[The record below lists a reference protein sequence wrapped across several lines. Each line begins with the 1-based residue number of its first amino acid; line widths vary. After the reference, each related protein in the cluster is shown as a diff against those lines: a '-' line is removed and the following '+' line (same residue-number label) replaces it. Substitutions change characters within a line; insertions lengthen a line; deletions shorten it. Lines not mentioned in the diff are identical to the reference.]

1 MNDFSKAVTKA
12 GSYLYADDNWIH
24 HQRKEIKEI
33 EEVLSKGFLILCELF
48 PMSFQNYWNYKAKLF
63 LLGIKLYLDWNVI
76 QRALETLP
84 LYKIF

>member
-48 PMSFQNYWNYKAKLF
+48 PMSFQNY
-63 LLGIKLYLDWNVI
+63 
-76 QRALETLP
+76 
-84 LYKIF
+84 